1 MQHFMVL
8 SLMASR
14 LPVTAEQQGHTNE
27 EKPSVPYKKE

>member
-1 MQHFMVL
+1 MQHVMIL

-14 LPVTAEQQGHTNE
+14 LPVAAEQQGRIHE